1 MKLKLLFAL
10 LLLSNFAYSQTTS
23 LVSLDA
29 NGKLVYT
36 ADSKGNKIPDFS
48 GVGYMNSEE
57 PIPNVRVVKTVYPVI
72 GDNLQN
78 VQQAINEVSTYP
90 LDANGFRGAI
100 LFKSGLYQISDT
112 VKIATSGIVL
122 RGEGNAT
129 EFKGTKTAQFS
140 LFYFSG
146 NSGVDYI
153 SSSKKAIINSYVP
166 FGSKQVTVAAGH
178 SFIVGDQVM
187 VHRIPNQSWVDL
199 LTMAQWGWN
208 FGSYDIYFER
218 KVTAVNGNVLTLDAP
233 IVDIIDS
240 VFAPGEVLKF
250 TSARIEKCGVENM
263 KITST
268 FDSLIIPTDENHC
281 WEAITFNNIV
291 NSWAQHVEVQNVG
304 YSAVHILDRA
314 SFITVDSCQFL
325 DPIST
330 LDGGRR
336 YSFNVDGQRSLVQN
350 CFTRGGRHD
359 YVNGSRTPGPV
370 VFYNCIASQQN
381 ADIGPHHRWSTGIL
395 FDNIVGDLTMAVQN
409 RESSGSGHGWSGAQ
423 TMFWNC
429 DGFRL
434 VIQDPQWDYTNW
446 AIGCNF
452 VDISNIGDVT
462 TEPYGVVESSRTH
475 IVAIPSL
482 FKMQLN
488 ERMLGH
494 KRDQRI
500 LFPAI
505 PFKSLVSADFYPDA
519 AASSGLT
526 VNYISSD
533 TTVAK
538 IIIGKIHIVGL
549 GRCVITASQ
558 PGDLYFNPAL
568 NVGQNLIV
576 KDETNG
582 QALLYPNP
590 ASNQININY
599 FNKDG
604 GLVNIQVFNS
614 AGKLVKS
621 ILNNNDAN
629 RGVQTSVISIAELS
643 AGVYLLK
650 LGIGNE
656 IHAYKFVIEK

>member
-1 MKLKLLFAL
+1 MKLKLFFSL
-10 LLLSNFAYSQTTS
+10 LLISNFVHSQTTS
-23 LVSLDA
+23 LVSVGA

-57 PIPNVRVVKTVYPVI
+57 PIPNVQVVKTVYPVS

-78 VQQAINEVSTYP
+78 VQQAIDEVSTYP

-100 LFKSGLYQISDT
+100 LFKSGLYEISDT

-140 LFYFSG
+140 LFYFSS
-146 NSGVDYI
+146 NAGVNYI
-153 SSSKKAIINSYVP
+153 SSSKKAITNPYVP
-166 FGSKQVTVAAGH
+166 FGSNQVTVAAGH
-178 SFIVGDQVM
+178 NFIVGDQVM
-187 VHRIPNQSWVDL
+187 VHRMPKQSWVDL

-218 KVTAVNGNVLTLDAP
+218 KVTAVSGNVLTIDAP

-240 VFAPGEVLKF
+240 AYAPGEVLKF

-268 FDSLIIPTDENHC
+268 YASDVDENHC

-291 NSWAQHVEVQNVG
+291 NSWAKHVEVQYVG

-325 DPIST
+325 DPKST

-359 YVNGSRTPGPV
+359 YVNGSRTPGPI

-409 RESSGSGHGWSGAQ
+409 RENSGSGHGWSGAQ

-446 AIGCNF
+446 AIGCKF

-462 TEPYGVVESSRTH
+462 TEPYGVVESSGTH

-482 FKMQLN
+482 FKTQLN
-488 ERMLGH
+488 ERMIGK
-494 KRDQRI
+494 KRNQRI

-505 PFKSLVSADFYPDA
+505 PFKSLVSMDFDA
-519 AASSGLT
+519 GATSSSGLP
-526 VNYISSD
+526 VSYVSSD

-538 IIIGKIHIVGL
+538 NINGKIHIVGL

-558 PGDLYFNPAL
+558 PGDIYFNPAL

-582 QALLYPNP
+582 KALVYPIP
-590 ASNQININY
+590 ANNQIAVNY

-604 GLVNIQVFNS
+604 NPVKIKIYNTD
-614 AGKLVKS
+614 GKLVKS
-621 ILNNNDAN
+621 IMLNNTETQ
-629 RGVQTSVISIAELS
+629 GVQTTSIETSALS
-643 AGVYLLK
+643 SGIYILK
-650 LGIGNE
+650 LEIGNE
-656 IHAYKFVIEK
+656 IQTSQITIAR

>member
-1 MKLKLLFAL
+1 
-10 LLLSNFAYSQTTS
+10 
-23 LVSLDA
+23 
-29 NGKLVYT
+29 
-36 ADSKGNKIPDFS
+36 
-48 GVGYMNSEE
+48 
-57 PIPNVRVVKTVYPVI
+57 
-72 GDNLQN
+72 
-78 VQQAINEVSTYP
+78 
-90 LDANGFRGAI
+90 
-100 LFKSGLYQISDT
+100 
-112 VKIATSGIVL
+112 VL

-129 EFKGTKTAQFS
+129 EFKGTKTAQYS
-140 LFYFSG
+140 LFYFSS
-146 NSGVDYI
+146 NAGVNYI
-153 SSSKKAIINSYVP
+153 SSSKKAITDPYVP
-166 FGSKQVTVAAGH
+166 FGSNQVTVASGH
-178 SFIVGDQVM
+178 TFVVGDQVM
-187 VHRIPNQSWVDL
+187 VHRIPKQSWVDL

-218 KVTAVNGNVLTLDAP
+218 KVTAVNGNVITIDAP

-240 VFAPGEVLKF
+240 AYAPGEVLKF
-250 TSARIEKCGVENM
+250 TSARIEKCGIENM

-268 FDSLIIPTDENHC
+268 YVSDIDENHC

-291 NSWAQHVEVQNVG
+291 NSWAQHVEVQYVG
-304 YSAVHILDRA
+304 YAAVHILDAA

-325 DPIST
+325 DPKST

-350 CFTRGGRHD
+350 CYTRGGRHD

-409 RESSGSGHGWSGAQ
+409 RENSGSGHGWSGAQ

-446 AIGCNF
+446 AIGCKF

-462 TEPYGVVESSRTH
+462 TEPYGVVESSGTH
-475 IVAIPSL
+475 IAAIPSL

-488 ERMLGH
+488 ERMIGK
-494 KRDQRI
+494 KRNQRI

-505 PFKSLVSADFYPDA
+505 PFKSLVSLDFYA
-519 AASSGLT
+519 GASSSSGLP
-526 VNYISSD
+526 VSYVSSD

-538 IIIGKIHIVGL
+538 IINGKIHIVGS

-558 PGDLYFNPAL
+558 AGDIYFNPAL

-582 QALLYPNP
+582 KALVYPIP
-590 ASNQININY
+590 ANNQISVNY
-599 FNKDG
+599 FNKEG
-604 GLVNIQVFNS
+604 KAVSIKIYNTN
-614 AGKLVKS
+614 GKLMKS
-621 ILNNNDAN
+621 IMLNDTEAE
-629 RGVQTSVISIAELS
+629 GVQTTLIETAFLS
-643 AGVYLLK
+643 SGIYIIK
-650 LGIGNE
+650 LEIGNE
-656 IHAYKFVIEK
+656 IQTSQFSVVR

>member
-1 MKLKLLFAL
+1 MKHKF
-10 LLLSNFAYSQTTS
+10 LLSILLIGKFAFSQTTS
-23 LVSLDA
+23 LVSLDT

-57 PIPNVRVVKTVYPVI
+57 PIPNVPVVKTVYPVI

-78 VQQAINEVSTYP
+78 VQQAIDEVSTYP

-100 LFKSGLYQISDT
+100 LFKSGLYEISDT

-140 LFYFSG
+140 LFYFSS
-146 NSGVDYI
+146 NAGVNYI
-153 SSSKKAIINSYVP
+153 SSSKKAITNPYVP
-166 FGSKQVTVAAGH
+166 FGSNQVTVASGH
-178 SFIVGDQVM
+178 TFVVGDQVM
-187 VHRIPNQSWVDL
+187 VHRIPKQSWVDL

-208 FGSYDIYFER
+208 SGSYDIYFER
-218 KVTAVNGNVLTLDAP
+218 KVTAVNGNVITIDAP

-240 VFAPGEVLKF
+240 AYAPGEVLKF

-268 FDSLIIPTDENHC
+268 YASDIDENHC

-291 NSWAQHVEVQNVG
+291 NSWAQHVVVQYVG
-304 YSAVHILDRA
+304 YSAVHILDGA

-325 DPIST
+325 DPKST

-446 AIGCNF
+446 AIGCKF

-462 TEPYGVVESSRTH
+462 TEPYGVVESSGTH

-488 ERMLGH
+488 ERMIGK
-494 KRDQRI
+494 KRNQRI

-505 PFKSLVSADFYPDA
+505 PFKSLFSMDFDPGA
-519 AASSGLT
+519 SSSSGLP
-526 VNYISSD
+526 VSYASSD
-533 TTVAK
+533 TTIAK
-538 IIIGKIHIVGL
+538 IIAGKIHIVGS

-558 PGDLYFNPAL
+558 AGDIYFNPAL

-582 QALLYPNP
+582 KALVYPIP
-590 ASNQININY
+590 ANNQIAVNY
-599 FNKDG
+599 FNKEGKAVSIKIYNTD
-604 GLVNIQVFNS
+604 
-614 AGKLVKS
+614 GKLMKS
-621 ILNNNDAN
+621 TMLNKTDAE
-629 RGVQTSVISIAELS
+629 GVQTTIIETAFLS
-643 AGVYLLK
+643 SGIYIIK
-650 LGIGNE
+650 LEIGNE
-656 IHAYKFVIEK
+656 IQTSQFSVVR